1 MNAIRWLECRVG
13 FLALLPGFVIC
24 QCAAGQPAG
33 AAGKDGPVSLRII
46 QKERVVPVTPAEA
59 FRLWSTEDGVTS
71 MSPPKAKIELRP
83 GGAYE
88 WYFVPDAPPGLRGGE
103 GCTVLAFIPDR
114 MIAFTWNAPPTIP
127 RLRESGAKSQVIV
140 EFSAVSG
147 GTHVRFTQHGFG
159 DGEDWEAYYN
169 YFARAWDRV
178 LDGMKSWCDAHPSPG
193 MSAATKSGS
202 AMKTFA
208 YQIAPARAD
217 FIGTVTEAEAKS
229 LAGHAAYVE
238 SLAKEG
244 VVVFAGRTDDPA
256 MIPPLTG
263 AITPLDLPSPLG
275 VVVFRADTAE
285 AARRI
290 VDADPAI
297 RDGVLKAKLSG
308 FLVVAPSH

>member
-1 MNAIRWLECRVG
+1 MMDYYLKIRHVEL
-13 FLALLPGFVIC
+13 LALLATVALGRN
-24 QCAAGQPAG
+24 AAGQSG
-33 AAGKDGPVSLRII
+33 DFDRKEGPVSSRII
-46 QKERVVPVTPAEA
+46 QKERVVPVTPPEA
-59 FRLWSTEDGVTS
+59 FRLWSTEEGVTS
-71 MSPPKAKIELRP
+71 ISPPKAKIELRP

-88 WYFVPDAPPGLRGGE
+88 WYFVPDAPAGLRGGE

-140 EFSAVSG
+140 EFSPVAG

-169 YFARAWDRV
+169 YFVRAWDRV
-178 LDGMKSWCDAHPSPG
+178 LDGMKKWCDAHPSPG
-193 MSAATKSGS
+193 MSASTVNSTG
-202 AMKTFA
+202 MKTFA

-217 FIGTVTEAEAKS
+217 FIGTATEAEAKS
-229 LAGHAAYVE
+229 LAGHAAYID
-238 SLAKEG
+238 SLTKEG

-263 AITPLDLPSPLG
+263 AIAPLELPSPMG
-275 VVVFRADTAE
+275 VVVFRAESVE

-290 VDADPAI
+290 VDVDPAI
-297 RDGVLKAKLSG
+297 RDGVLKVKLSG
-308 FLVVAPSH
+308 FLVVAPSN